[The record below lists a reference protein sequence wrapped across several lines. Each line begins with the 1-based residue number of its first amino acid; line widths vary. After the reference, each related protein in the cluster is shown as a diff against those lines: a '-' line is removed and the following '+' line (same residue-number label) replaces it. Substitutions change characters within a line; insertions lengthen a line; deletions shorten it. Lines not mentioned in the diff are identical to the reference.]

1 MNRPQK
7 KSGVDSLN
15 VDGVHITD
23 EQIIADKFNTHFTSI
38 GQAVADEL
46 PEATKDFRD
55 FLPEP
60 EPNNLIFNPLQPFQI
75 VQAIGLLKSKKS
87 LDINGYSSYLIQQV
101 AIEISHPFTH
111 IYNLSIKEGVFP
123 HSLKVSK
130 CTPIFKSGD
139 KCDTTNYRGIS
150 LVNVFSKVFEKLI
163 SDIPL

>member
-23 EQIIADKFNTHFTSI
+23 EQLSADKFNIHFASI

-46 PEATKDFRD
+46 PDAAQDFRV

-60 EPNNLIFNPLQPFQI
+60 EPNNLILNSLQPFQI
-75 VQAIGLLKSKKS
+75 VQGIIFLKSKKS
-87 LDINGYSSYLIQQV
+87 LDINVYSAYLIQKV
-101 AIEISHPFTH
+101 AIEISLPFTH
-111 IYNLSIKEGVFP
+111 IYNLSVKNGVFP
-123 HSLKVSK
+123 QSLKISK

-139 KCDTTNYRGIS
+139 KCNTTNYRGIS
-150 LVNVFSKVFEKLI
+150 LVNVFLKYLRN
-163 SDIPL
+163 